1 MWPSSFTERVKG
13 GERRTSR
20 VTRRKRRETVI
31 EIKKGRD
38 WSTAI
43 RKHKDSEMWRAL
55 DGRPAE
61 ISMLTHRLD
70 LHCGRARHASCRC
83 SSRGVC
89 TRHLVFNLNL
99 TRFAIFSLIPRV
111 SPRMW
116 GLTPEERSSPL
127 VTLQIC
133 LLRALVQLRADLYCP
148 ARGKR
153 FVGGTP
159 RHVSLSNCKKHPSG
173 VDVSRAASVRSS
185 LSVRQTELWIQDS
198 QFLL

>member
-20 VTRRKRRETVI
+20 VMRRKRRETVI

-133 LLRALVQLRADLYCP
+133 LLRASRSAQSGSLLSCEGKTVC
-148 ARGKR
+148 RGNAETR
-153 FVGGTP
+153 FFVK
-159 RHVSLSNCKKHPSG
+159 L
-173 VDVSRAASVRSS
+173 
-185 LSVRQTELWIQDS
+185 
-198 QFLL
+198 

>member
-61 ISMLTHRLD
+61 ISMLTHRLN

-111 SPRMW
+111 SPHMW

-148 ARGKR
+148 ARG
-153 FVGGTP
+153 
-159 RHVSLSNCKKHPSG
+159 
-173 VDVSRAASVRSS
+173 
-185 LSVRQTELWIQDS
+185 
-198 QFLL
+198 